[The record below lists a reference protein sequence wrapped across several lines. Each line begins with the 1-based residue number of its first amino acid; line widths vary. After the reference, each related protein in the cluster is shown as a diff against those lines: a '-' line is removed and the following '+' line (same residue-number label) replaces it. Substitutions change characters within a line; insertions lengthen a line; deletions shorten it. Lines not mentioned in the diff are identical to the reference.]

1 MKNPRRIL
9 FVIPTLRTGGA
20 EKYVLEIAS
29 KLAATGHHTHVV
41 SLGPIDDGFVN
52 SVNLEY
58 VTITQLRTR
67 KVLSIRSIWVIYQL
81 FKYIKE
87 KNFDI
92 VHLNLLGADILGGI
106 AAILAGCPFLS
117 TQHNTRSWRYSRKV
131 RKQAAKFLHRGVMYF
146 AHAIIAPTLSVRN
159 YLSETTR
166 IPVDKIKVIYHG
178 IDLKKFSPR
187 LRKIGTYLRIGSV
200 GRFERRKGQIYII
213 ESLPRVL
220 SELKNAKI
228 EVWFA
233 GEGIYEHEVRKRAI
247 ELGVIKHV
255 RFLGTLKDIPAYLA
269 KILILAHAATEGEAF
284 CYAAL
289 EGLATGKAVII
300 TNTDGIPEFIK
311 DHYNGILVPIH
322 SSEALADAI
331 IEVTKNPKIYSAIS
345 GNAVKSVRPFFS
357 KERAINETFQLYTH
371 ILNKRK
377 TNH

>member
-269 KILILAHAATEGEAF
+269 KIHILAHAATEGEAF

-377 TNH
+377 INH

>member
-269 KILILAHAATEGEAF
+269 KIHILAHAATEGEAF

>member
-1 MKNPRRIL
+1 VKNPRRIL

-269 KILILAHAATEGEAF
+269 KIHILAHAATEGEAF

>member
-1 MKNPRRIL
+1 VKNPRRIL

-377 TNH
+377 INH